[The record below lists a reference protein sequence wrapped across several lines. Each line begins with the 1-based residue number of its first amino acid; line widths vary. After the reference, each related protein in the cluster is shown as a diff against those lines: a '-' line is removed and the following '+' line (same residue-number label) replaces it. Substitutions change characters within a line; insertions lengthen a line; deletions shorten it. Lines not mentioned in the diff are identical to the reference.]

1 MDLGSLIL
9 SLWFLISGT
18 IIVHS
23 KYFSVS
29 DRLFNQLILTN
40 IGRCLPISTQLHE
53 INCTCTADNRQKSIV
68 ESPVSSSQLIGKT
81 VACFRRR
88 DSRVREYEKLGTF

>member
-29 DRLFNQLILTN
+29 DRLYNQLILTN
-40 IGRCLPISTQLHE
+40 FGRCLLISTQL
-53 INCTCTADNRQKSIV
+53 TSIV
-68 ESPVSSSQLIGKT
+68 HVRLIVDKKAKWKALLVAVSYFGKT
-81 VACFRRR
+81 VACFRLR
-88 DSRVREYEKLGTF
+88 DSRVLEYEKLGTF